1 MINAMHLDANNHA
14 QSKALDQ
21 QFNTLL
27 SKLAS
32 KQSQRQL
39 QDKLRQSTS
48 HFLGSYAETLW
59 LHYLEHHPRY
69 ELIAHN
75 LQIHEQ
81 GKTVGEFD
89 FIVFDTLHKTHV
101 HQELAIKFYL
111 GHKHQWIGPQTVDRL
126 DLKASKLKEKQ
137 LKLSQHA
144 AAKETLA
151 SLGVATLTHE
161 CIVKGRLFQPEGYTD
176 ASNCSIPIYVNDTHL
191 KSTWYRHKHFKP
203 TSNNDETYWK
213 ILNKREWMAPLTLDQ
228 HDPHNKCIARYDLD
242 HYLDKH
248 FADQGRPV
256 MLGRFKAQNGQFI
269 ETDKY
274 FIVSDKWPN
283 DTQKQTV

>member
-1 MINAMHLDANNHA
+1 MINAIRLDANNHA
-14 QSKALDQ
+14 QSQA
-21 QFNTLL
+21 FNTLL
-27 SKLAS
+27 SNLFS
-32 KQSQRQL
+32 KQSQIQL
-39 QDKLRQSTS
+39 QEKLKQDTS

-59 LHYLEHHPRY
+59 LHYLEHHPHY

-75 LQIHEQ
+75 LQVHEQ

-144 AAKETLA
+144 AAKEILA
-151 SLGVATLTHE
+151 SLGIATLARE
-161 CIVKGRLFQPEGYTD
+161 CIVKGRLFQPNGKTD
-176 ASNCSIPIYVNDTHL
+176 GSNCSLPIYVNDTHL
-191 KSTWYRHKHFKP
+191 KSTWYRHKHFKL
-203 TSNNDETYWK
+203 TSNNHETYWK
-213 ILNKREWMAPLTLDQ
+213 ILNKHEWMAPLTLDQ
-228 HDPHNKCIARYDLD
+228 QDPCHKCISRYDLD
-242 HYLDKH
+242 HHLNRH
-248 FADQGRPV
+248 FAAQGRPV

-269 ETDKY
+269 ETNKY
-274 FIVSDKWPN
+274 FIVSDKWPGN
-283 DTQKQTV
+283 EQKNTV